1 MDFALRILFFL
12 LIGGAAGALLTV
24 AGKLFYVKTDETVE
38 KIIEALPG
46 ANCGGCGFA
55 GCEAAT
61 RLPRTNTS
69 MREHKAVLP
78 PKSFITARVAALT
91 AV

>member
-38 KIIEALPG
+38 KIIEA
-46 ANCGGCGFA
+46 
-55 GCEAAT
+55 
-61 RLPRTNTS
+61 PR
-69 MREHKAVLP
+69 AD
-78 PKSFITARVAALT
+78 
-91 AV
+91 